1 MNAQSVQ
8 VNLCQKLKFSTDSK
22 IVTNAYLIM
31 TTLKIVYHVFCVIIG
46 MQTGFGMVESGSAS
60 LKNEVNIIMKNL
72 VNVVLV
78 GFTFWAYGYGLINGK
93 DDTNPYFST
102 GSWFVDPDY
111 DAADGGLTLVKF
123 IFQLS
128 FATITS
134 TIISG
139 AIAERCNFDAY
150 CLFSLVNT
158 VIFCLPAHW
167 MWAPNG
173 FLKFLGAVDIAGNP
187 P

>member
-1 MNAQSVQ
+1 
-8 VNLCQKLKFSTDSK
+8 
-22 IVTNAYLIM
+22 
-31 TTLKIVYHVFCVIIG
+31 
-46 MQTGFGMVESGSAS
+46 MQTGFGMMESGCAS
-60 LKNEVNIIMKNL
+60 LKNELNIMMKNL

-78 GFTFWAYGYGLINGK
+78 GITFWAYGYGLSYGK
-93 DDTNPYFST
+93 DYSNPFFST

-111 DAADGGLTLVKF
+111 NSEDAGSTLVKF

-134 TIISG
+134 TIVSG

-173 FLKFLGAVDIAGNP
+173 FLKVLGAVDIAGNSP
-187 P
+187 

>member
-1 MNAQSVQ
+1 
-8 VNLCQKLKFSTDSK
+8 
-22 IVTNAYLIM
+22 M

-111 DAADGGLTLVKF
+111 DVVDGGLTLVKF